1 MRDFGGEISSM
12 LAGLKCLDR
21 LCLNTFLFF
30 ALSFS
35 FANYWSVANA
45 QQPETTTEQI
55 TNSSDGVSET
65 QEQTA
70 SVNVR
75 LRALQERINELKENV
90 FRSKARLVLL
100 RETVLNSSLSGSQ
113 LVIHHRNEMG
123 SSYRIQRVRYL
134 LDGEPIFDKSKKD
147 SEIKDQVQIAV
158 FDGNVPPGIHNLSAY
173 IEYRGHGYGVF
184 YISQ

>member
-1 MRDFGGEISSM
+1 MLLEVRSLAKLLSLKAKTKAFLNCLDIKALGLVDMRDFGGEISSM
-12 LAGLKCLDR
+12 LSELKCLDR
-21 LCLNTFLFF
+21 LCLNTTFLFF

-55 TNSSDGVSET
+55 TNSSDGVFET

-123 SSYRIQRVRYL
+123 SSYRIQRSDICSTVNRFL
-134 LDGEPIFDKSKKD
+134 TNPKKTQ
-147 SEIKDQVQIAV
+147 K
-158 FDGNVPPGIHNLSAY
+158 
-173 IEYRGHGYGVF
+173 
-184 YISQ
+184 